1 MTKYNPN
8 DNVFVMMDDNE
19 IIRVKVLDEIE
30 NGVYQVSEYDPLT
43 DSIIIGEIYEDDDNH
58 WLAK

>member
-1 MTKYNPN
+1 MAKYKPD

-30 NGVYQVSEYDPLT
+30 DGVYQVSEYDPLT
-43 DSIIIGEIYEDDDNH
+43 DSIIIGEIYEGDENH
-58 WLAK
+58 WLAQ